1 MKTRFLESD
10 NIYLRP
16 LSVND
21 DLSEYESWLNDQE
34 ITRFMGSGKMPISSD
49 SLKDYI
55 SKMNASKNDF
65 LLGLFLC
72 ENEKHIG
79 NLTLEHIEWIHRKA
93 ELGIVIGAR
102 DCLGKGYATE
112 AVNMVLKH
120 CFERLNLNKITA
132 GMVSINATSQRLFE
146 KCGFILEGTLKS
158 DFFLEGKYYDIYR
171 YGILR
176 ESYIEKQ
183 PLI

>member
-1 MKTRFLESD
+1 MKTKFLESGH
-10 NIYLRP
+10 IFLRP

-34 ITRFMGSGKMPISSD
+34 TTRFMGSGKIPISSD

-55 SKMNASKNDF
+55 SKMNASRNDF

-79 NLTLEHIEWIHRKA
+79 NLTLEHIDWVHRKA
-93 ELGIVIGAR
+93 ELGIVIGER
-102 DCLGKGYATE
+102 DCLGKGYAAE
-112 AVNMVLKH
+112 AVNLMTKH

-132 GMVSINATSQRLFE
+132 GMVSLNTASKKLFE
-146 KCGFILEGTLKS
+146 NCGFVLEGTAKS
-158 DFFLEGKYYDIYR
+158 EFFLEGKYYDVYR

-176 ESYIEKQ
+176 ESYIKKQ
-183 PLI
+183 P